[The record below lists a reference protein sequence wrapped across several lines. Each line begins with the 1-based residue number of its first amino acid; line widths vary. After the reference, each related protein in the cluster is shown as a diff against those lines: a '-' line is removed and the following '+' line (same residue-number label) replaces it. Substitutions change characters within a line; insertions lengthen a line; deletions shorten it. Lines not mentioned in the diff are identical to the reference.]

1 MSLGTWLNRILLHP
15 SSAERM
21 PADALLDMRF
31 SVLDL
36 DVTGTVVSR
45 DSVWGIALLPVEAA
59 SFRVSDIKYY
69 DVPAQGPGMAG
80 DLAVWRKDYSE
91 LARIM
96 TGSVIVTYNMRFV
109 RAMMEK
115 LCSSFGFEPPSQ
127 EWMEITA
134 FLDEWDTGDSAVT
147 NMSYWLQKMQRGP
160 RRPHDATYDVHLMA
174 QMLLA
179 VLAYSEESG
188 HETLE
193 TVVRNKNARAW
204 LRG

>member
-1 MSLGTWLNRILLHP
+1 MSLGTWLNRNLLRQSTTEKVP
-15 SSAERM
+15 T
-21 PADALLDMRF
+21 DALVEMRF

-36 DVTGTVVSR
+36 DVTGTAVSR

-59 SFRVSDIKYY
+59 SFKVSDIKYY
-69 DVPAQGPGMAG
+69 DVPAQGPGVAG
-80 DLAVWRKDYSE
+80 DLAVWRNDYSE

-96 TGSVIVTYNMRFV
+96 TDSLIVTYNVRFV

-115 LCSSFGFEPPSQ
+115 LCARFGLEPPSQ

-134 FLDEWDTGDSAVT
+134 FLDEWDSGDSAVT

-160 RRPHDATYDVHLMA
+160 RRPHDAVYDVHLMA

-193 TVVRNKNARAW
+193 TVVRNSKARTW

>member
-15 SSAERM
+15 SPAERM
-21 PADALLDMRF
+21 PTDALLEMRF

-45 DSVWGIALLPVEAA
+45 DSVWGIALLPVETA

-69 DVPAQGPGMAG
+69 DVPAHGPGMTG
-80 DLAVWRKDYSE
+80 DFAPWRKDYSE
-91 LARIM
+91 LAQIM
-96 TGSVIVTYNMRFV
+96 AGSVIVTYNVRFV

-115 LCSSFGFEPPSQ
+115 LCASFGLEPPSQ

-160 RRPHDATYDVHLMA
+160 RRPHDAVYDVHLMA

-193 TVVRNKNARAW
+193 TVVRNNNARTW